1 MSITFRITHR
11 VEGEPERV
19 FRALTDPA
27 IAHSWMPG
35 LVRID
40 RVGVEHY
47 SEEEEPLRVGSR
59 YRETRMIFRKEAT
72 EEFEV
77 TELVPPTRL
86 GLVVDGRKGSSRRGE
101 YAFAYTL
108 APDHDGTHITLD
120 AEIRKLNPVFAL
132 FARLFGATYRK
143 AIMKDLEA
151 LGAYLRRE
159 RRRESHGSR
168 VS

>member
-1 MSITFRITHR
+1 MSITFRLTHR

-19 FRALTDPA
+19 FRALTDPD

-40 RVGVEHY
+40 RVGVESY
-47 SEEEEPLRVGSR
+47 GEETEPLRVGSR
-59 YRETRMIFRKEAT
+59 YRETRVIFRKEAT

-86 GLVVDGRKGSSRRGE
+86 GLLVDGRKGSSRRGE
-101 YAFAYTL
+101 YAFTYTL
-108 APDHDGTHITLD
+108 APDGDGTHITLD
-120 AEIRKLNPVFAL
+120 AEIRKLNPVGKIV
-132 FARLFGATYRK
+132 ARLFAGSYRR
-143 AIMKDLEA
+143 ACMKDLEA
-151 LGAYLRRE
+151 LGAHLRRE
-159 RRRESHGSR
+159 RRHGAKGAR